1 MDMSSCNILL
11 LLIALLLHI
20 TSPTI
25 LYVIPDNHYSATNSS
40 YHTLQYYL
48 NHSLT
53 SHTQF
58 HFLQGQHYLYGD
70 LIIHNVTNISL
81 TGVGNVIIDCK
92 GLPAGI
98 IVSNVTQFTME
109 YLSLLHCNSS
119 ITGSRYTN
127 IYTRDGGMVMDTAA
141 SLCLHSC
148 RSVIIV
154 NLSITVNIGVDG
166 LLVTNTERNN
176 QIINVTVQVN
186 CTQLNTHCST
196 NGIAL
201 HHFDNGGTDDTSI
214 LIENYVHEGKGIC
227 ANAISHPQC
236 ALKILLTQL
245 LYSTSVSIYVVN
257 TTFNGLRNITVLYY
271 YGESSGVDTWS
282 RLTFLHCQ
290 IYRNTNNLIPLL
302 HVIIHNA
309 MPFDSKGN
317 NSDCKHSNVITLVHC
332 KLFDNFNT
340 VSLLQIVP
348 INTIL
353 INVHIQILSC
363 KFSNNNARFMIEVRS
378 RVNILRQMSHQINTI
393 IDHNE
398 HNRGISIL
406 SVNGVV
412 NILNNVV
419 ISNNNY
425 FDSALIYLH
434 LSVLNIYGSC
444 KIFGN
449 NVKYISTRSRDS
461 YFLFQDHSVL
471 SIMENTVF
479 ITLSTNVFDS
489 EWQQN
494 EIICYFQFA
503 NHKGSPDNVV
513 KQKEIAINYTIIF
526 THNILTD
533 PLYNSKHVQLI
544 DDDCTWLPDTAF
556 VTSTYLS

>member
-1 MDMSSCNILL
+1 MDMPSCNILL
-11 LLIALLLHI
+11 LLIALLLRI

-25 LYVIPDNHYSATNSS
+25 LYVRVIPDNHYSATNSS

-48 NHSLT
+48 NHTLT
-53 SHTQF
+53 SHTQL
-58 HFLQGQHYLYGD
+58 HFLQGHHYLYD
-70 LIIHNVTNISL
+70 NLIIHNVTNISL

-92 GLPAGI
+92 GFPSGI

-109 YLSLLHCNSS
+109 YLSLLHCNYSN
-119 ITGSRYTN
+119 IPGSRYAN
-127 IYTRDGGMVMDTAA
+127 IYTRDDGKVMDTAA
-141 SLCLHSC
+141 AAAVCLDSC

-166 LLVTNTERNN
+166 LLVTNTEHNN

-186 CTQLNTHCST
+186 CTHLNTRCSS

-201 HHFDNGGTDDTSI
+201 HHFDNGSTDDTSI
-214 LIENYVHEGKGIC
+214 LIENYVHKGKGNC
-227 ANAISHPQC
+227 ANTISHPQC
-236 ALKILLTQL
+236 ALKVLLTQS
-245 LYSTSVSIYVVN
+245 LYSVNIYVVN

-271 YGESSGVDTWS
+271 YGELSGVDTWS

-302 HVIIHNA
+302 HVTVHNA
-309 MPFDSKGN
+309 MLFDSKDN

-353 INVHIQILSC
+353 INVHIQMLSC

-378 RVNILRQMSHQINTI
+378 RVNIFRQLSHQISLNNTT

-398 HNRGISIL
+398 HNRGISLL

-419 ISNNNY
+419 ISYNNY
-425 FDSALIYLH
+425 FNSALIYLH

-444 KIFGN
+444 KI
-449 NVKYISTRSRDS
+449 Y
-461 YFLFQDHSVL
+461 LE
-471 SIMENTVF
+471 IM
-479 ITLSTNVFDS
+479 
-489 EWQQN
+489 
-494 EIICYFQFA
+494 
-503 NHKGSPDNVV
+503 
-513 KQKEIAINYTIIF
+513 
-526 THNILTD
+526 
-533 PLYNSKHVQLI
+533 
-544 DDDCTWLPDTAF
+544 
-556 VTSTYLS
+556 